1 MSQFPKFRLYGQDDP
16 VVEEKIQ
23 PHLFWR
29 DWKDLLYEEK
39 AVALQQLKNDDWI
52 NEFSDEILNTIEYLN
67 KNFLRILPG
76 KQLHAI
82 IPIRDVDGVSNNFQR
97 RKAAF
102 EDFKNIFISQHGEEL
117 VFRMLSFFARE
128 HIRYDFY
135 GMAERET
142 EIKKRCDYVD
152 VAFGDFDKLAD
163 CFNLI
168 FEQFNVNVILTR
180 DGLIPRQ
187 DPKIVKDLYLPIL
200 KILADPKWK
209 SVSED
214 LASMFEAYLSKN
226 FAESITKA
234 HVVMQRFLQILLGR
248 EEGKNAKGEMK
259 DLFHSLKEKS
269 HIPFTKLGESITKA
283 LSDFMSS
290 QRALISTAKPS
301 MQNADRSDALVTMNV
316 LMVYLQHCLTITYVP
331 Q

>member
-1 MSQFPKFRLYGQDDP
+1 MLIVTGFVMRQSVPSLFDVLLFSWTFLVSMALAYGVYFLTMTSVLFVDRLNN
-16 VVEEKIQ
+16 IA
-23 PHLFWR
+23 HLFEQ
-29 DWKDLLYEEK
+29 K
-39 AVALQQLKNDDWI
+39 
-52 NEFSDEILNTIEYLN
+52 
-67 KNFLRILPG
+67 
-76 KQLHAI
+76 
-82 IPIRDVDGVSNNFQR
+82 
-97 RKAAF
+97 
-102 EDFKNIFISQHGEEL
+102 
-117 VFRMLSFFARE
+117 
-128 HIRYDFY
+128 
-135 GMAERET
+135 ERET